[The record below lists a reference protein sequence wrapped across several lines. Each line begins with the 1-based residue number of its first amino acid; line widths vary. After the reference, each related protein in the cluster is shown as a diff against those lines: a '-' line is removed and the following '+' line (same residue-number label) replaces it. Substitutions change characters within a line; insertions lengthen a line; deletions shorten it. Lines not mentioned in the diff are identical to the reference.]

1 MKISINIE
9 IDTVEDQNEVEEII
23 RVIEQLKQL
32 YQDSEEV
39 DDWYFK

>member
-23 RVIEQLKQL
+23 RVIEQLKQI

-39 DDWYFK
+39 DD

>member
-39 DDWYFK
+39 DD